1 MSRKH
6 QSGDKVRR
14 RAEYNRT
21 RPANVPAGAI
31 GTVIEV
37 EDMPRMGPTYQMRVL
52 FEGQAPT
59 QPAFEYAFHY
69 ELVEPAP
76 QVA

>member
-6 QSGDKVRR
+6 QPGDQVRR
-14 RAEYNRT
+14 RVEYNRT
-21 RPANVPAGAI
+21 RQAAVPADAI

-37 EDMPRMGPTYQMRVL
+37 EDIPRMGPSYQMRVL
-52 FEGQAPT
+52 FDRQAPT